1 MPEMKENKALLAM
14 SGGVDSSAA
23 GKLLRDAGYDC
34 VGCTM
39 KLYENEDAGLS
50 RSRTCCSLEDV
61 EDARSAALR
70 LGIPYYVFNFTDAFR
85 EKVIGKFTASY
96 CQGLTPN
103 PCIDCNRYLKFGA
116 LFQRAE
122 LLGCRYVATGHYAR
136 IDCRDGQYHLR
147 KARDESKDQSY
158 VLYMLS
164 QDQLARIL
172 FPLGELRKEAV
183 RDLAEEAGLGNAR
196 KPDSQDICF
205 VPDGDYARVIEHQT
219 GKAAEPGDFVSPE
232 GTVLGRHQG
241 LIRYT
246 VGQHRGLGLS
256 LPERR
261 YVCRLC
267 PESNTVVLG
276 SEEALYR
283 REALAGDFHW
293 IAGEPP
299 AGPIRCRVKLRYRQ
313 RERDAWAIPLGGGGV
328 RLRFDEPQRAVTPG
342 QAAVLYDGDEVLGGG
357 TLLRE
362 D

>member
-1 MPEMKENKALLAM
+1 MRARTRAT
-14 SGGVDSSAA
+14 SS
-23 GKLLRDAGYDC
+23 
-34 VGCTM
+34 
-39 KLYENEDAGLS
+39 
-50 RSRTCCSLEDV
+50 
-61 EDARSAALR
+61 
-70 LGIPYYVFNFTDAFR
+70 
-85 EKVIGKFTASY
+85 
-96 CQGLTPN
+96 
-103 PCIDCNRYLKFGA
+103 
-116 LFQRAE
+116 
-122 LLGCRYVATGHYAR
+122 
-136 IDCRDGQYHLR
+136 
-147 KARDESKDQSY
+147 ESKDQSY

-164 QDQLARIL
+164 QDQLARTL

-276 SEEALYR
+276 PEEALYR

-357 TLLRE
+357 NLLRE

>member
-1 MPEMKENKALLAM
+1 MPEMKETKVLLAM

-61 EDARSAALR
+61 EDVRSAAFR

-116 LFQRAE
+116 LFQ
-122 LLGCRYVATGHYAR
+122 
-136 IDCRDGQYHLR
+136 
-147 KARDESKDQSY
+147 
-158 VLYMLS
+158 
-164 QDQLARIL
+164 LARTL

-183 RDLAEEAGLGNAR
+183 RDLAEAAGLGNAR

-276 SEEALYR
+276 PEAALYR
-283 REALAGDFHW
+283 REALTGDFHW

-313 RERDAWAIPLGGGGV
+313 REQDAEAVPLDGGAV

>member
-1 MPEMKENKALLAM
+1 MGTEKVLVAM
-14 SGGVDSSAA
+14 SGGVDSSVAA
-23 GKLLRDAGYDC
+23 KLLTDAGYDC
-34 VGCTM
+34 VGCMM
-39 KLYENEDAGLS
+39 KLYDNEDAGIPKGH
-50 RSRTCCSLEDV
+50 TCCSLDDA
-61 EDARSAALR
+61 EDARSVARR
-70 LGIPYYVFNFTDAFR
+70 LGFPFYVFNLKDKFAACVIDRFVDAY
-85 EKVIGKFTASY
+85 EHGV
-96 CQGLTPN
+96 TPN

-276 SEEALYR
+276 PEEALYR

>member
-1 MPEMKENKALLAM
+1 M
-14 SGGVDSSAA
+14 
-23 GKLLRDAGYDC
+23 
-34 VGCTM
+34 
-39 KLYENEDAGLS
+39 
-50 RSRTCCSLEDV
+50 
-61 EDARSAALR
+61 
-70 LGIPYYVFNFTDAFR
+70 
-85 EKVIGKFTASY
+85 
-96 CQGLTPN
+96 
-103 PCIDCNRYLKFGA
+103 
-116 LFQRAE
+116 
-122 LLGCRYVATGHYAR
+122 ATGHYAR
-136 IDCRDGQYHLR
+136 IDCRDGRCHLR

-164 QDQLARIL
+164 QDQLARTL

-183 RDLAEEAGLGNAR
+183 RDLAEAAGLGNAR

-276 SEEALYR
+276 PEEALYR

-313 RERDAWAIPLGGGGV
+313 REQDAEAVPLDGGAV